1 MLSSKPSSC
10 SDINDQNPRPLILR
24 AKTVEINKEFKKF
37 LHSPKTINEF
47 KYSNNINKN
56 KINFNNKQIN
66 VFDSCSPLKQNTIN
80 LNNNKINLIKT
91 FTFDSNESSLLS
103 ISENSSSILSTPPS
117 NKNKVIK
124 MPNNEKKRRQ
134 VRKYI
139 SPPNSKNS
147 NKINE
152 DNNKNK
158 NKLFTSLFDIN
169 DNNSTSPFNDILN
182 INKNKNN
189 NNLSSLFYEHCENP
203 EKNNNYANNIF
214 DKINNIINQINQKKY
229 VNKFNIY
236 VIKED
241 CSIEDIEY
249 DKFIKNL
256 FNVIIYEKEGILS
269 QDNKFYI
276 PANIKCDL
284 NFNNIK
290 NDVFEGRLIFQIINN
305 DNFIFKNNNVNN
317 KTILN
322 DNNYNYDLLSNDIT
336 SKVELFSMEIQLFN

>member
-10 SDINDQNPRPLILR
+10 SDIIDKTPKPLILR

-47 KYSNNINKN
+47 KFSNNINKYN
-56 KINFNNKQIN
+56 NNNKQMN
-66 VFDSCSPLKQNTIN
+66 VFDTYSPLKQNK
-80 LNNNKINLIKT
+80 LNDKINLIKN

-117 NKNKVIK
+117 NKNKIIK
-124 MPNNEKKRRQ
+124 MPNNEKKKRF

-158 NKLFTSLFDIN
+158 NKLFTSLFEIN
-169 DNNSTSPFNDILN
+169 DNSPFNEIIN
-182 INKNKNN
+182 INQNN

-203 EKNNNYANNIF
+203 EKNNIYTNNIF
-214 DKINNIINQINQKKY
+214 DKINNIINQINEKKFH
-229 VNKFNIY
+229 NKFNIY
-236 VIKED
+236 IIKED

-249 DKFIKNL
+249 EKFINNL
-256 FNVIIYEKEGILS
+256 YNVDIYEKEGILS

-284 NFNNIK
+284 NFINIK

-305 DNFIFKNNNVNN
+305 NNFAIKNNFINN

-322 DNNYNYDLLSNDIT
+322 DNNYNYDLLCNDII
-336 SKVELFSMEIQLFN
+336 SNVELFSMEIQLF

>member
-10 SDINDQNPRPLILR
+10 SDIIDQTPKPLILR

-47 KYSNNINKN
+47 KFSNNINKYN
-56 KINFNNKQIN
+56 NNNKQIN
-66 VFDSCSPLKQNTIN
+66 VFDTYSPLKQNK
-80 LNNNKINLIKT
+80 LNDKINLIKN

-117 NKNKVIK
+117 NKNKIIK
-124 MPNNEKKRRQ
+124 MPNNEKKKRF

-182 INKNKNN
+182 INKNKNNN

-290 NDVFEGRLIFQIINN
+290 NDDFEGRLIFQIINN

-336 SKVELFSMEIQLFN
+336 SKVELFSMEIQLF

>member
-10 SDINDQNPRPLILR
+10 SDIIDKTPKPLILR

-47 KYSNNINKN
+47 KFSNNINKYN
-56 KINFNNKQIN
+56 NNNKQIN
-66 VFDSCSPLKQNTIN
+66 VFDTYSPLKQNK
-80 LNNNKINLIKT
+80 LNDKINLIKN

-117 NKNKVIK
+117 NKNKIIK
-124 MPNNEKKRRQ
+124 MPNNEKKKRF

-158 NKLFTSLFDIN
+158 NKLFTSLFEIN
-169 DNNSTSPFNDILN
+169 DNSPFNEIIN
-182 INKNKNN
+182 INQNN

-203 EKNNNYANNIF
+203 EKNNIYTNNIF
-214 DKINNIINQINQKKY
+214 DKINNIINQINEKKFH
-229 VNKFNIY
+229 NKFNIY
-236 VIKED
+236 IIKED

-249 DKFIKNL
+249 EKFINNL
-256 FNVIIYEKEGILS
+256 YDVNIYEKEGILS

-284 NFNNIK
+284 NFINIK

-305 DNFIFKNNNVNN
+305 NNFAIKNNFINN

-322 DNNYNYDLLSNDIT
+322 DNNYNYDLLCNDII
-336 SKVELFSMEIQLFN
+336 SNVELFSMEIQLF

>member
-10 SDINDQNPRPLILR
+10 SDIIDKTPKPLILR

-47 KYSNNINKN
+47 KFSNNINKYN
-56 KINFNNKQIN
+56 NNNKQMN
-66 VFDSCSPLKQNTIN
+66 VFDTYSPLKQNK
-80 LNNNKINLIKT
+80 LNDKINLIKN

-117 NKNKVIK
+117 NKNKIIK
-124 MPNNEKKRRQ
+124 MPNNEKKKRF

-158 NKLFTSLFDIN
+158 NKLFTSLFEIN
-169 DNNSTSPFNDILN
+169 DNSPFNEIIN
-182 INKNKNN
+182 INQNN

-203 EKNNNYANNIF
+203 EKNNIYTNNIF
-214 DKINNIINQINQKKY
+214 DKINNIINQINEKKFH
-229 VNKFNIY
+229 NKFNIY
-236 VIKED
+236 IIKED

-249 DKFIKNL
+249 EKFINNL
-256 FNVIIYEKEGILS
+256 YDVNIYEKEGILS

-284 NFNNIK
+284 NFINIK

-305 DNFIFKNNNVNN
+305 NNFAIKNNFINN

-322 DNNYNYDLLSNDIT
+322 DNNYNYDLLCNDII
-336 SKVELFSMEIQLFN
+336 SNVELFSMEIQLF

>member
-10 SDINDQNPRPLILR
+10 SDIIDQTPKPLILR

-47 KYSNNINKN
+47 KFSNNINKYN
-56 KINFNNKQIN
+56 NNNKQIN
-66 VFDSCSPLKQNTIN
+66 VFDTYSPLKQNK
-80 LNNNKINLIKT
+80 LNDKINLIKN

-117 NKNKVIK
+117 NKNKIIK
-124 MPNNEKKRRQ
+124 MPNNEKKKRF

-158 NKLFTSLFDIN
+158 NKLFTSLFEIN
-169 DNNSTSPFNDILN
+169 DNSPFNEIIN
-182 INKNKNN
+182 INQNN

-203 EKNNNYANNIF
+203 EKNNIYTNNIF
-214 DKINNIINQINQKKY
+214 DKINNIINQINEKKFH
-229 VNKFNIY
+229 NKFNIY
-236 VIKED
+236 IIKED

-249 DKFIKNL
+249 EKFINNL
-256 FNVIIYEKEGILS
+256 YDVNIYEKEGILS

-284 NFNNIK
+284 NFINIK

-305 DNFIFKNNNVNN
+305 NNFAIKNNFINN

-322 DNNYNYDLLSNDIT
+322 DNNYNYDLLCNDII
-336 SKVELFSMEIQLFN
+336 SNVELFSMEIQLF

>member
-1 MLSSKPSSC
+1 M
-10 SDINDQNPRPLILR
+10 
-24 AKTVEINKEFKKF
+24 
-37 LHSPKTINEF
+37 
-47 KYSNNINKN
+47 
-56 KINFNNKQIN
+56 N
-66 VFDSCSPLKQNTIN
+66 VFDTYSPLKQNK
-80 LNNNKINLIKT
+80 LNDKINLIKN

-117 NKNKVIK
+117 NKNKIIK
-124 MPNNEKKRRQ
+124 MPNNEKKKRF

-158 NKLFTSLFDIN
+158 NKLFTSLFEIN
-169 DNNSTSPFNDILN
+169 DNSPFNEIIN
-182 INKNKNN
+182 INQNN

-203 EKNNNYANNIF
+203 EKNNIYTNNIF
-214 DKINNIINQINQKKY
+214 DKINNIINQINEKKFH
-229 VNKFNIY
+229 NKFNIY
-236 VIKED
+236 IIKED

-249 DKFIKNL
+249 EKFINNL
-256 FNVIIYEKEGILS
+256 YDVNIYEKEGILS

-284 NFNNIK
+284 NFINIK

-305 DNFIFKNNNVNN
+305 NNFAIKNNFINN

-322 DNNYNYDLLSNDIT
+322 DNNYNYDLLCNDII
-336 SKVELFSMEIQLFN
+336 SNVELFSMEIQLF

>member
-10 SDINDQNPRPLILR
+10 SDIIDKTPKPLILR

-47 KYSNNINKN
+47 KFSNHINKYN
-56 KINFNNKQIN
+56 NNNKQIN
-66 VFDSCSPLKQNTIN
+66 VFDTYSPLKQNK
-80 LNNNKINLIKT
+80 LNDKINLIKN

-117 NKNKVIK
+117 NKNKIIK
-124 MPNNEKKRRQ
+124 MPNNEKKKRF

-158 NKLFTSLFDIN
+158 NKLFTSLFEIN
-169 DNNSTSPFNDILN
+169 DNSPFNEIIN
-182 INKNKNN
+182 INQNN

-203 EKNNNYANNIF
+203 EKNNIYTNNIF
-214 DKINNIINQINQKKY
+214 DKINNIINQINEKKFH
-229 VNKFNIY
+229 NKFNIY
-236 VIKED
+236 IIKED

-249 DKFIKNL
+249 EKFINNL
-256 FNVIIYEKEGILS
+256 YDVNIYEKEGILS

-284 NFNNIK
+284 NFINIK

-305 DNFIFKNNNVNN
+305 NNFAIKNNFINN

-322 DNNYNYDLLSNDIT
+322 DNNYNYDLLCNDII
-336 SKVELFSMEIQLFN
+336 SNVELFSMEIQLF

>member
-10 SDINDQNPRPLILR
+10 SDIIDKTPKPLILR

-47 KYSNNINKN
+47 KFSNNINKYN
-56 KINFNNKQIN
+56 NNNKQIN
-66 VFDSCSPLKQNTIN
+66 VFDTYSPLKQNK
-80 LNNNKINLIKT
+80 LNDKINLIKN

-117 NKNKVIK
+117 NKNKIIK
-124 MPNNEKKRRQ
+124 MPNNEKKKRF

-158 NKLFTSLFDIN
+158 NKLFTSLFEIN
-169 DNNSTSPFNDILN
+169 DNSPFNEIIN
-182 INKNKNN
+182 INQNN

-203 EKNNNYANNIF
+203 EKNNIYTNNIF
-214 DKINNIINQINQKKY
+214 DKINNIINQINEKKFH
-229 VNKFNIY
+229 NKFNIY
-236 VIKED
+236 IIKED

-249 DKFIKNL
+249 EKFINNL
-256 FNVIIYEKEGILS
+256 YDVNIYEKEGILS

-284 NFNNIK
+284 NFINIK

-305 DNFIFKNNNVNN
+305 NNNFAIKNNFINN

-322 DNNYNYDLLSNDIT
+322 DNNYNYDLLCNDII
-336 SKVELFSMEIQLFN
+336 SNVELFSMEIQLF

>member
-10 SDINDQNPRPLILR
+10 SDIIDQTPKPLILR

-47 KYSNNINKN
+47 KFSNNINKYN
-56 KINFNNKQIN
+56 NNNKQIN
-66 VFDSCSPLKQNTIN
+66 VFDTYSPLKQNK
-80 LNNNKINLIKT
+80 LNDKINLIKN

-117 NKNKVIK
+117 NKNKIIK
-124 MPNNEKKRRQ
+124 MPNNEKKKRF

-158 NKLFTSLFDIN
+158 NKLFTSLFEIN
-169 DNNSTSPFNDILN
+169 DNSPFNEIIN
-182 INKNKNN
+182 INQNN

-203 EKNNNYANNIF
+203 EKNNIYTNNIF
-214 DKINNIINQINQKKY
+214 DKINNIINQINEKKFH
-229 VNKFNIY
+229 NKFNIY
-236 VIKED
+236 IIKED

-249 DKFIKNL
+249 EKFINNL
-256 FNVIIYEKEGILS
+256 YDVNIYEKEGILS

-284 NFNNIK
+284 NFINIK

-305 DNFIFKNNNVNN
+305 NNFAIKNNLINN

-322 DNNYNYDLLSNDIT
+322 DNNYNYDLLCNDII
-336 SKVELFSMEIQLFN
+336 SNVELFSMEIQLF

>member
-10 SDINDQNPRPLILR
+10 SYIIDQTPKPLILR

-47 KYSNNINKN
+47 KFSNNINKYN
-56 KINFNNKQIN
+56 NNNKQMN
-66 VFDSCSPLKQNTIN
+66 VFDTYSPLKQNK
-80 LNNNKINLIKT
+80 LNDKINLIKN

-117 NKNKVIK
+117 NKNKIIK
-124 MPNNEKKRRQ
+124 MPNNEKKKRF

-158 NKLFTSLFDIN
+158 NKLFTSLFEIN
-169 DNNSTSPFNDILN
+169 DNSPFNEIIN
-182 INKNKNN
+182 INQNN

-203 EKNNNYANNIF
+203 EKNNIYTNNIF
-214 DKINNIINQINQKKY
+214 DKINNIINQINEKKFH
-229 VNKFNIY
+229 NKFNIY
-236 VIKED
+236 IIKED

-249 DKFIKNL
+249 EKFINNL
-256 FNVIIYEKEGILS
+256 YDVNIYEKEGILS

-284 NFNNIK
+284 NFINIK

-305 DNFIFKNNNVNN
+305 NNFAIKNNFINN

-322 DNNYNYDLLSNDIT
+322 DNNYNYDLLCNDII
-336 SKVELFSMEIQLFN
+336 SNVELFSMEIQLF